1 MLGARRARPAP
12 VPGFTDVWK
21 PVRLLTSA
29 TGVPSRPSS
38 LLLRGLARLRSLAHL
53 AAARLRR
60 TRPLRSPRRMI
71 IAGIAFVLILGS
83 SGAAYAQAHKTV
95 TIDVDGTVT
104 TLTTFAGSVDGVL
117 RDRHVGLTPRDT
129 VAPSTGSALRDG
141 SEIVVRHAHQVQ
153 VSTDGVVSTV
163 WTTALTAEEALQT
176 FASRGSDI
184 RLVASRSSAGRVPLS
199 LTLKVAGQAT
209 VRVDGTSQVVDGGSR
224 TIADILAGLGITL
237 GDLDQVAVT
246 HDDTG
251 AVTVTVSRIVV
262 ADVSRVEAIAFATVT
277 TQDPTRYTGQRVVR
291 TAGVDGARTIVER
304 VTTTDGVET
313 SREPLSATVT
323 AAPVDQVV
331 AVGTKPR
338 PVAAPTPVAVGGSA
352 SSLNWAALA
361 MCESGGNPT
370 SVSRN
375 GLYYGLYQFSVGTWQ
390 AVGGSGLPSQASAAE
405 QTARAQMLY
414 ARSGAGQWPVCG
426 AKLSS

>member
-1 MLGARRARPAP
+1 MIVAGS
-12 VPGFTDVWK
+12 VF
-21 PVRLLTSA
+21 
-29 TGVPSRPSS
+29 
-38 LLLRGLARLRSLAHL
+38 LLLVG
-53 AAARLRR
+53 
-60 TRPLRSPRRMI
+60 
-71 IAGIAFVLILGS
+71 V
-83 SGAAYAQAHKTV
+83 SGTAYAQAHKTV
-95 TIDVDGTVT
+95 TLDVDGSVT
-104 TLTTFAGSVDGVL
+104 TVTTFAGSVDGVL
-117 RDRHVGLTPRDT
+117 HDRHIGLTSRDT
-129 VAPSTGSALRDG
+129 VAPSTGSALSDG
-141 SEIVVRHAHQVQ
+141 AVIVVRHAHQVQ

-184 RLVASRSSAGRVPLS
+184 RLVASRSSAGREPLS
-199 LTLKVAGQAT
+199 LALKVAGQAT
-209 VRVDGTSQVVDGGSR
+209 VQVDGASHVVAGGSR
-224 TIADILAGLGITL
+224 TIAAILADLGISL

-246 HDDTG
+246 HDATG
-251 AVTVTVSRIVV
+251 AVTVTVSRIAV

-277 TQDPTRYTGQRVVR
+277 TQDATRYTGQKVVR

-313 SREPLSATVT
+313 SREPLSATIT

-338 PVAAPTPVAVGGSA
+338 PAAAPAPVAVGGSA

-370 SVSRN
+370 IVSRN

-405 QTARAQMLY
+405 QTSRAQMLY

>member
-1 MLGARRARPAP
+1 
-12 VPGFTDVWK
+12 
-21 PVRLLTSA
+21 
-29 TGVPSRPSS
+29 
-38 LLLRGLARLRSLAHL
+38 
-53 AAARLRR
+53 
-60 TRPLRSPRRMI
+60 MI
-71 IAGIAFVLILGS
+71 IAGSAFLLLVGF
-83 SGAAYAQAHKTV
+83 SGGAYAQAHKTV

-117 RDRHVGLTPRDT
+117 RDRHIGLTPRDT
-129 VAPSTGSALRDG
+129 VAPSTGSALSDG

-153 VSTDGVVSTV
+153 VSTNGVVSTV
-163 WTTALTAEEALQT
+163 WTTALTAEEALRT

-184 RLVASRSSAGRVPLS
+184 RLVASRSSAGREPLS
-199 LTLKVAGQAT
+199 LALKVAGQAT
-209 VRVDGTSQVVDGGSR
+209 VQVDGTSHVVAGGSR
-224 TIADILAGLGITL
+224 TIGAILADLGITL

-246 HDDTG
+246 HDATG

-262 ADVSRVEAIAFATVT
+262 ADVPRVEAIAFATVT
-277 TQDPTRYTGQRVVR
+277 TQDATRYVGQRVVR

-338 PVAAPTPVAVGGSA
+338 PVAAPAPVGGSA

-370 SVSRN
+370 IVSRN

-390 AVGGSGLPSQASAAE
+390 AVGGSGLPSQASATE

-426 AKLSS
+426 ARLSS

>member
-1 MLGARRARPAP
+1 MIVAAGA
-12 VPGFTDVWK
+12 F
-21 PVRLLTSA
+21 L
-29 TGVPSRPSS
+29 
-38 LLLRGLARLRSLAHL
+38 
-53 AAARLRR
+53 
-60 TRPLRSPRRMI
+60 
-71 IAGIAFVLILGS
+71 LILGS

-117 RDRHVGLTPRDT
+117 HDRHIGLTARDT
-129 VAPSTGSALRDG
+129 VAPSTGTALSDG

-176 FASRGSDI
+176 FAARGGDI
-184 RLVASRSSAGRVPLS
+184 RLVASRSSAGRAPLS
-199 LTLKVAGQAT
+199 LSLKVAGQVT
-209 VRVDGTSQVVDGGSR
+209 VKVDGTSQVVAGESR
-224 TIADILAGLGITL
+224 TIATVLADLGITL

-246 HDDTG
+246 HDEAG
-251 AVTVTVSRIVV
+251 AVTVTVSRILV
-262 ADVSRVEAIAFATVT
+262 ADVPRVEAIGFATVT
-277 TQDPTRYTGQRVVR
+277 TQDPSRYIGQKAVR
-291 TAGVDGARTIVER
+291 TAGVDGVRTIVDR

-313 SREPLSATVT
+313 SREPLSAAVT
-323 AAPVDQVV
+323 TAPVDQVV

-338 PVAAPTPVAVGGSA
+338 PAVVAAAPVAVGGSA

-405 QTARAQMLY
+405 QTARAQTLY

-426 AKLSS
+426 ARLSS

>member
-1 MLGARRARPAP
+1 MLCARRARPTP
-12 VPGFTDVWK
+12 VPGFTDVWT
-21 PVRLLTSA
+21 PVRILTSA
-29 TGVPSRPSS
+29 TGVRSWLSS
-38 LLLRGLARLRSLAHL
+38 QLLRGPARMTSLAL
-53 AAARLRR
+53 RAAARLG
-60 TRPLRSPRRMI
+60 RPRSPRRMI
-71 IAGIAFVLILGS
+71 VAAGAFVLLLGS

-104 TLTTFAGSVDGVL
+104 TVTTFAGSVDGVL
-117 RDRHVGLTPRDT
+117 HDRHIALAGRDT
-129 VAPSTGSALRDG
+129 VAPSAGSSLSDG
-141 SEIVVRHAHQVQ
+141 SEIVVRHAHQVE

-184 RLVASRSSAGRVPLS
+184 RLVASRSSAGRAPLS
-199 LTLKVAGQAT
+199 LSLRVAGQVT
-209 VRVDGTSQVVDGGSR
+209 VKVDGSSQVVAGDAR
-224 TIADILAGLGITL
+224 TIATVLADLGITL

-246 HDDTG
+246 HDATG
-251 AVTVTVSRIVV
+251 AVTVTVSRVLV
-262 ADVSRVEAIAFATVT
+262 ADVSRVEAIGFATVT
-277 TQDPTRYTGQRVVR
+277 TQDPSRYVGQKAVR

-313 SREPLSATVT
+313 SREPLSAVVT

-338 PVAAPTPVAVGGSA
+338 PVAAAAPVAVGGSA

-370 SVSRN
+370 IVSRN

-405 QTARAQMLY
+405 QTARAQLLY

>member
-1 MLGARRARPAP
+1 MLCARRARPTP
-12 VPGFTDVWK
+12 VPGFTDVWT
-21 PVRLLTSA
+21 PVRILPSA
-29 TGVPSRPSS
+29 TGVRSWLSS
-38 LLLRGLARLRSLAHL
+38 QLLRGPARVPSLVRR

-60 TRPLRSPRRMI
+60 PRSPRRTI
-71 IAGIAFVLILGS
+71 VVAGALLLILGS

-95 TIDVDGTVT
+95 TIDVDGTVS

-117 RDRHVGLTPRDT
+117 HDRHIGLTARDT
-129 VAPSTGSALRDG
+129 VAPSTGTALSDG

-163 WTTALTAEEALQT
+163 WTTALTAEDALRT

-184 RLVASRSSAGRVPLS
+184 RLVASRSSSGRAPLS
-199 LTLKVAGQAT
+199 LSLKVAGQVT
-209 VRVDGTSQVVDGGSR
+209 VKVDGTSQVVAGESR
-224 TIADILAGLGITL
+224 TIATVLADLGITL

-246 HDDTG
+246 HDETG
-251 AVTVTVSRIVV
+251 AVTVTVSRVLV
-262 ADVSRVEAIAFATVT
+262 ADVSRVEAIGFATVT
-277 TQDPTRYTGQRVVR
+277 TQDPGRYVGQTAVR
-291 TAGVDGARTIVER
+291 TAGVDGVRTIVDR

-313 SREPLSATVT
+313 SREPLSAAVT

-338 PVAAPTPVAVGGSA
+338 PTAAAPVAVGGSA

-370 SVSRN
+370 IVSRN

-390 AVGGSGLPSQASAAE
+390 AMGGSGLPSQASAAE
-405 QTARAQMLY
+405 QTARAELLY

-426 AKLSS
+426 AKLAS